1 MVRVKSKSSM
11 LPVKLRKQ
19 LTQKENSDRKEVI
32 AESKSYKN
40 LKTDRRYQLLNPAD
54 QKIDSRMESH
64 PHT

>member
-1 MVRVKSKSSM
+1 M

-19 LTQKENSDRKEVI
+19 LTQKENSDRKEFI
-32 AESKSYKN
+32 AESKAHKN

-64 PHT
+64 PYT